1 MADWNPEKYLLFQKQ
16 RTQPAID
23 LAMRISGLRPAVIA
37 DIGCGPGNSTAV
49 LRSVFPGAET
59 VLGLDYS
66 VQMIEKARQLHP
78 GLRFEVCPA
87 EGITG
92 SYDLLFSN
100 ACLQWVPGH
109 RTLLPQL
116 MSHLREGGVLAVQ
129 MPANQEEPLYRVIR
143 EVAADSRWGFSGRV
157 TETNG
162 LLPPDAYFDIL
173 SGCQV
178 RFEMWETVYYH
189 VLPSHAHLLQWVRET
204 RLRPY
209 LAVLGEAEKDA
220 FEQEILTRAKPFY
233 PLTGS
238 GEVVF
243 RFKRFF
249 FTAYRA

>member
-1 MADWNPEKYLLFQKQ
+1 MAYWNPEKYLLFQKQ

-23 LAMRISGLRPAVIA
+23 LAMRISGLKPAVIA

-49 LRSVFPGAET
+49 LRSVFPEAET

-66 VQMIEKARQLHP
+66 VQMIDKARQLHP
-78 GLRFEVCPA
+78 ELRFEVCPA
-87 EGITG
+87 EEITG

-173 SGCQV
+173 SGCQA

-209 LAVLGEAEKDA
+209 LAVLGEAEKAA

>member
-1 MADWNPEKYLLFQKQ
+1 
-16 RTQPAID
+16 
-23 LAMRISGLRPAVIA
+23 
-37 DIGCGPGNSTAV
+37 
-49 LRSVFPGAET
+49 
-59 VLGLDYS
+59 
-66 VQMIEKARQLHP
+66 
-78 GLRFEVCPA
+78 
-87 EGITG
+87 
-92 SYDLLFSN
+92 
-100 ACLQWVPGH
+100 
-109 RTLLPQL
+109 
-116 MSHLREGGVLAVQ
+116 

-143 EVAADSRWGFSGRV
+143 EVAADSQWGFSGRV

-173 SGCQV
+173 SGCQA

-209 LAVLGEAEKDA
+209 LAVLGEAEKAA